1 MKNIVKAISFLVIL
15 IIVID
20 FVGQIFIPRWNDEWI
35 ATPIIK
41 DFYDLPKNSL
51 DVLAVGSSQ
60 VVRGFSGLELYKNY
74 GISAYGIGTGQQ
86 SIQSSYAWIKE
97 STKTQ
102 NEKVVCLEIK
112 MLFEDTPEEQNRKA
126 LDNMKFSSNKL
137 ESIIDIAWKEKSYE
151 TFISYLFPITRFH
164 SRWKEIGSENFIEEI
179 KATNYRGYSLENEVS
194 GNLDY
199 VPVENNIP
207 YDAFIEEERYECI
220 NNIIKYCK
228 EKNIGLIFF
237 KMLDMDWD
245 IERHNR
251 VEKIA
256 KENDITFFDFNMK
269 DLMNEVDLLYAA
281 DTSRN
286 NHLNIYGAEKT
297 TNYLGEYIKEH
308 YDIEDKRGKDEY
320 KHLDRQLE
328 QYNNDVQNA
337 KIVNI
342 FNPNEYIEALN
353 QKNFTVI
360 LVKNNLPNATTLE
373 YNKMIND
380 LGLDISKVYK
390 SNYYAI
396 IEDGKVIAEEG
407 ADQNIHLE
415 TMVDTVRPFII
426 DTQKASINFEGTE
439 QSNFHQGFDVLV
451 YNNKSNNVV
460 ESSYINFENGIPV
473 IGR

>member
-179 KATNYRGYSLENEVS
+179 KATNY
-194 GNLDY
+194 
-199 VPVENNIP
+199 
-207 YDAFIEEERYECI
+207 
-220 NNIIKYCK
+220 
-228 EKNIGLIFF
+228 
-237 KMLDMDWD
+237 
-245 IERHNR
+245 
-251 VEKIA
+251 
-256 KENDITFFDFNMK
+256 
-269 DLMNEVDLLYAA
+269 
-281 DTSRN
+281 
-286 NHLNIYGAEKT
+286 
-297 TNYLGEYIKEH
+297 
-308 YDIEDKRGKDEY
+308 
-320 KHLDRQLE
+320 
-328 QYNNDVQNA
+328 
-337 KIVNI
+337 
-342 FNPNEYIEALN
+342 
-353 QKNFTVI
+353 
-360 LVKNNLPNATTLE
+360 
-373 YNKMIND
+373 
-380 LGLDISKVYK
+380 
-390 SNYYAI
+390 
-396 IEDGKVIAEEG
+396 
-407 ADQNIHLE
+407 
-415 TMVDTVRPFII
+415 
-426 DTQKASINFEGTE
+426 
-439 QSNFHQGFDVLV
+439 
-451 YNNKSNNVV
+451 
-460 ESSYINFENGIPV
+460 
-473 IGR
+473 

>member
-1 MKNIVKAISFLVIL
+1 
-15 IIVID
+15 
-20 FVGQIFIPRWNDEWI
+20 
-35 ATPIIK
+35 
-41 DFYDLPKNSL
+41 
-51 DVLAVGSSQ
+51 
-60 VVRGFSGLELYKNY
+60 
-74 GISAYGIGTGQQ
+74 
-86 SIQSSYAWIKE
+86 
-97 STKTQ
+97 
-102 NEKVVCLEIK
+102 
-112 MLFEDTPEEQNRKA
+112 
-126 LDNMKFSSNKL
+126 
-137 ESIIDIAWKEKSYE
+137 
-151 TFISYLFPITRFH
+151 
-164 SRWKEIGSENFIEEI
+164 
-179 KATNYRGYSLENEVS
+179 
-194 GNLDY
+194 
-199 VPVENNIP
+199 
-207 YDAFIEEERYECI
+207 
-220 NNIIKYCK
+220 
-228 EKNIGLIFF
+228 
-237 KMLDMDWD
+237 MLDMDWD

-415 TMVDTVRPFII
+415 TMVDTVRPVII

>member
-164 SRWKEIGSENFIEEI
+164 SRWKEIGSENFI
-179 KATNYRGYSLENEVS
+179 
-194 GNLDY
+194 
-199 VPVENNIP
+199 
-207 YDAFIEEERYECI
+207 
-220 NNIIKYCK
+220 
-228 EKNIGLIFF
+228 
-237 KMLDMDWD
+237 
-245 IERHNR
+245 
-251 VEKIA
+251 
-256 KENDITFFDFNMK
+256 
-269 DLMNEVDLLYAA
+269 
-281 DTSRN
+281 
-286 NHLNIYGAEKT
+286 
-297 TNYLGEYIKEH
+297 
-308 YDIEDKRGKDEY
+308 
-320 KHLDRQLE
+320 
-328 QYNNDVQNA
+328 
-337 KIVNI
+337 
-342 FNPNEYIEALN
+342 
-353 QKNFTVI
+353 
-360 LVKNNLPNATTLE
+360 
-373 YNKMIND
+373 
-380 LGLDISKVYK
+380 
-390 SNYYAI
+390 
-396 IEDGKVIAEEG
+396 
-407 ADQNIHLE
+407 
-415 TMVDTVRPFII
+415 
-426 DTQKASINFEGTE
+426 
-439 QSNFHQGFDVLV
+439 
-451 YNNKSNNVV
+451 
-460 ESSYINFENGIPV
+460 
-473 IGR
+473 